1 MWFYIPLNSSPASEC
16 LERAPEPHSSYSA
29 SSTAPFA
36 TWSGKPLQPRSLPGL
51 WKREPLIRRLSGL
64 TCLPSTAQRGAD
76 AWISSLRASRAR
88 TSALPGGVLGL
99 MASARACSSTSS
111 TLPTL
116 ARREASFWR
125 TSQPSLLPPPPLW
138 TKPKGFSKNAPLP
151 ASWENWPTAGGT
163 RSGSLFPRPTWGPA
177 TGAHG
182 GSALHGGA
190 WPTPDTGHER
200 MNRSASPGAADRPT
214 IALAAKLW
222 ATPNAHDGRRPGA
235 DLKSTQGGNLNRD
248 AVMWMTP
255 TTQSAKGVDYQR
267 VKGKNVLILDG
278 QAKALMEQ
286 WPTPR
291 ATDGTKGGPNQAG
304 SKGDLMLPS
313 AAAQWPTP
321 ASRDY
326 RTPNSQ
332 SLQERGQGSKG
343 EQLPNFVEHHFSH
356 PVLSTLDGRQ
366 LSPTDRTLPRR
377 LNPAF
382 ACWLMGWP
390 IWWTNPALTSCA
402 RLEMASYRCR
412 LQWHLSSLCG
422 VPLEGEA

>member
-1 MWFYIPLNSSPASEC
+1 MWLYIPSNSAPASEC
-16 LERAPEPHSSYSA
+16 LAKACAPHASYSA

-36 TWSGKPLQPRSLPGL
+36 TWSGKPLQPRNLPGL

-116 ARREASFWR
+116 AVREGSFWR
-125 TSQPSLLPPPPLW
+125 TSAPSLLPPPPLW
-138 TKPKGFSKNAPLP
+138 TKPKARLKSAPQP

-163 RSGSLFPRPTWGPA
+163 RNGSIFPRPTWVPA

-182 GSALHGGA
+182 GSASPGGGK
-190 WPTPDTGHER
+190 WDTPDTMPEAPNSGS
-200 MNRSASPGAADRPT
+200 NRRTQPAGLGNQARAVMSQQWP
-214 IALAAKLW
+214 
-222 ATPNAHDGRRPGA
+222 TPNAHDGRRPGA

-255 TTQSAKGVDYQR
+255 SVSNSQGNEYTRDRGQPGMERLT
-267 VKGKNVLILDG
+267 LTG
-278 QAKALMEQ
+278 QAQ
-286 WPTPR
+286 
-291 ATDGTKGGPNQAG
+291 
-304 SKGDLMLPS
+304 
-313 AAAQWPTP
+313 QWPTP

-343 EQLPNFVEHHFSH
+343 EQLPNFVEHHFSP
-356 PVLSTLDGRQ
+356 PVLSTIDGRP

-390 IWWTNPALTSCA
+390 IWWTNPALTNCA
-402 RLEMASYRCR
+402 RLEMALYRCR